1 MSIRTTD
8 EQRDSLFSGAVIYT
22 YSFFPN
28 FSPRQNFFF
37 FLIFF
42 SVKKRHQIAR
52 EREREKRGGVVP
64 RRFALRD
71 VDAFFA
77 RRVLLLLLLRSVERE
92 RESKTF

>member
-28 FSPRQNFFF
+28 FFPTTKLFFF

-52 EREREKRGGVVP
+52 ERERKGAVLCLAG
-64 RRFALRD
+64 FALRD

-92 RESKTF
+92 RERK